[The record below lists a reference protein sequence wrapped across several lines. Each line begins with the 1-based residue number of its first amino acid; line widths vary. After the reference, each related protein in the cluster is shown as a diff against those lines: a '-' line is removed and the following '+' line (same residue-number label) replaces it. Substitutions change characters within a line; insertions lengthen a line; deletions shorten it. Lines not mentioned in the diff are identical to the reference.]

1 MLFSLPFNAGTKTAH
16 LGAIFIVPI
25 VASSSTGI
33 MYSLLASNVAGY
45 SKKVLAGALF
55 FSSNCVSNIVSPQAF
70 LTREAP
76 YYRTGI
82 TVCMAPFAVNIAV
95 FALLYVLYSS
105 ENKARDVDPAGVQGE
120 EDLVNAFSDLT
131 DRQYNLHS
139 VMRVSKS

>member
-1 MLFSLPFNAGTKTAH
+1 
-16 LGAIFIVPI
+16 
-25 VASSSTGI
+25 

-76 YYRTGI
+76 YYHTSI
-82 TVCMAPFAVNIAV
+82 TVCIAPFAVNMAV

-105 ENKARDVDPAGVQGE
+105 ENKASDVDPARVQGE

-139 VMRVSKS
+139 VMRVSKL

>member
-25 VASSSTGI
+25 VASSAGI
-33 MYSLLASNVAGY
+33 MYSLLGSNMAGY

-55 FSSNCVSNIVSPQAF
+55 FSSNCVSNIVSPQVC

-76 YYRTGI
+76 YCHTGI
-82 TVCMAPFAVNIAV
+82 TVCMAPFAANIAV

-105 ENKARDVDPAGVQGE
+105 ENKARDVDPAGVERGGGSCE
-120 EDLVNAFSDLT
+120 CFL
-131 DRQYNLHS
+131 
-139 VMRVSKS
+139 